1 MNDDQPQINEAW
13 LQWMRDFRMAAAK
26 LADVDSFDAPE
37 GEEPELLFVK
47 FALFAR
53 ALTLFDTALLLAEHD
68 KVLDVRSTCRK
79 VVECA
84 IHMDAA
90 RRKPDYLQALKDDE
104 AKSKWSRA
112 KALKDMQTDLDAGS
126 RKLLQEFLNDKK
138 GAQLKPS
145 DLSKDSQFPRMVHM
159 YREISADTA
168 HVTYSSLLRHRSFL
182 ADGTALFS
190 LDPLLEE
197 DELQETLNILGLAV
211 LLCVFSLVRMI
222 PTMVGDE
229 AFYDLHA
236 RYKVLAAGGQAQLG
250 ETA

>member
-90 RRKPDYLQALKDDE
+90 RRKPDYLKALKDDE

-112 KALKDMQTDLDAGS
+112 KAFKDMQTDLDAGS
-126 RKLLQEFLNDKK
+126 GKLLQEFLNDKK

-145 DLSKDSQFPRMVHM
+145 DLSKDSQFPRMAHM
-159 YREISADTA
+159 YREIRPT
-168 HVTYSSLLRHRSFL
+168 RHMS
-182 ADGTALFS
+182 
-190 LDPLLEE
+190 
-197 DELQETLNILGLAV
+197 
-211 LLCVFSLVRMI
+211 
-222 PTMVGDE
+222 PT
-229 AFYDLHA
+229 A
-236 RYKVLAAGGQAQLG
+236 RYCGIVRSWRTGPHCSASIPCWRK
-250 ETA
+250 TSCRRR

>member
-13 LQWMRDFRMAAAK
+13 LRWMRDFRMAASK

-37 GEEPELLFVK
+37 SEEPELLFVK

-112 KALKDMQTDLDAGS
+112 K
-126 RKLLQEFLNDKK
+126 R
-138 GAQLKPS
+138 
-145 DLSKDSQFPRMVHM
+145 
-159 YREISADTA
+159 
-168 HVTYSSLLRHRSFL
+168 LRTCRR
-182 ADGTALFS
+182 
-190 LDPLLEE
+190 
-197 DELQETLNILGLAV
+197 TLMPGRVSCCRN
-211 LLCVFSLVRMI
+211 S
-222 PTMVGDE
+222 
-229 AFYDLHA
+229 
-236 RYKVLAAGGQAQLG
+236 
-250 ETA
+250 